1 MNKKIHY
8 IKIKDEKV
16 PKKSSKKKQKMMKT
30 VGNTLMIVG
39 TTVSSML
46 LILVIMIC
54 IVVTVVTVYVLDFA
68 DNGFDADLKQAEMD
82 FVSYVYAYDE
92 NGQEVEV
99 RRITA
104 GENRIWVDYE
114 DISPN
119 VINAIVATEDKRFWE
134 HKGVDWSRT
143 AYALAADVF
152 GLSGE
157 GQGGSTITQQLIKNI
172 TADDEQTWERKLREI
187 FRALSLEEK
196 YTKIDILE
204 SYMNRVPYSG
214 TVCGVGA
221 AAQYYFGK
229 DIKDVTIAEA
239 AILAGIIKNPR
250 SRSPYADLEACKERQ
265 QTALYNLYEQ
275 GYITLK
281 EYEEAKVEQVQFA
294 KVVYGDAFGYV
305 DPRSLETEPDEEE
318 NPDDIEDEE
327 GYEAYRWDEY
337 EVTQNWYVD
346 AALRQVIQDYA
357 DLKGITFTSAKT
369 EIYGGGYKMYLNMDM
384 KMQNYLEEKY
394 RDPLIAVSSY
404 NKNAKSED
412 LIQSACV
419 VMDYTGTVLA
429 LVGGLGDKP
438 GNDCFNRATMA
449 KRAPGS
455 TMKPISVY
463 STAVQQNLI
472 TYSTM
477 IPDKSIPR
485 PSEKDPKKVDYWPNN
500 FANAGN
506 DGSLMPVWQAVQAS
520 RNTVAV
526 RVTQMLTPQVC
537 YNQLTQNLGIT
548 TLTKDDIAL
557 SPMSFGA
564 VTEGITLL
572 ELTAAY
578 QIFGNGGI
586 YYEPMLYSRVIDS
599 KGNVILSQDFYGT
612 QAIDDDT
619 AWITNRMMRTVV
631 TDPTGSGRFTDFGKV
646 EVVGK
651 TGTSNDEKNLVFMG
665 LTPEHVTATWLG
677 FDDGR
682 KITGA
687 DHHRY
692 CSQIWHSVMVGI
704 EDTKVENKFKAEE
717 STVERKYCAKTG
729 LLASADCESTRIGY
743 YRKDNLPSFC
753 TGECDEIAEEIRER
767 WNEIDRNSAQRV
779 VEGTWNQEVPIRF

>member
-1 MNKKIHY
+1 MNKKIRY

-46 LILVIMIC
+46 LILVIMVC
-54 IVVTVVTVYVLDFA
+54 IVVTVVTVYILDFA
-68 DNGFDADLKQAEMD
+68 DNGFDADLKEAEMD

-152 GLSGE
+152 GLAGE

-346 AALRQVIQDYA
+346 AALRQVCQDYA

-369 EIYGGGYKMYLNMDM
+369 EIYGGGYKMYLNMDIN
-384 KMQNYLEEKY
+384 MQNYLEEKY

-485 PSEKDPKKVDYWPNN
+485 PSDDDPKKVDYWPFN
-500 FANAGN
+500 FAYAGN

-520 RNTVAV
+520 RNTIAV

-753 TGECDEIAEEIRER
+753 TGDCDEIADEIKER